1 VTLDGK
7 PLANASVTFVP
18 MATKENQAPGPTAW
32 GPTDADGR
40 YRLSVTPETPGGV
53 VGKCR
58 IYISGLLPDQM
69 QQQASEERDTGGKR
83 RLPKDPVP
91 EKYNKR
97 TELVFDVPVGGTDKA
112 NFDLSSR

>member
-1 VTLDGK
+1 MRLCPLLFIALAPLAGCSPPYQVAQVSGRVTLDGK
-7 PLANASVTFVP
+7 PLAKASVTFAP

-40 YRLSVTPETPGGV
+40 YKLSITPESPGGV

-69 QQQASEERDTGGKR
+69 Q
-83 RLPKDPVP
+83 
-91 EKYNKR
+91 
-97 TELVFDVPVGGTDKA
+97 
-112 NFDLSSR
+112 